1 MPSSRSA
8 SVDDPTDMRLALAG
22 EVLAAPPKAM
32 GGSPVMESVLPATL
46 WGG

>member
-8 SVDDPTDMRLALAG
+8 SVDDPTDMRLAG
-22 EVLAAPPKAM
+22 EVLAAPAKAM